1 MLVFEPPTCL
11 VSILG
16 FSCGVALPMGKAA
29 KPFIFEGSK
38 RGNVVLRGR
47 HMALRDIPTC
57 VIACRKSFC
66 VPGRETFAYF
76 CKVFPKMIFIFRGK
90 RSLLRAFANRIV
102 GAASSGDNA
111 QVAQQAWGIVRVSLC
126 VAGAAFGK
134 DPLSGMSFCAAGA
147 VLGHVATCHSRLDP
161 LTLSTMTCKLNFS
174 HSAPH
179 FTLHTIHCTLDIP
192 HPQSTTYILH
202 SPHFTLHTLHFTLHI
217 SHSKTARYT
226 PDFHFTLTLYTLY
239 FTLHTLIYTVHCTL
253 HTLHYTFRLFTL
265 HCTLRTLRFA
275 LYNPH
280 YTLYTL

>member
-1 MLVFEPPTCL
+1 
-11 VSILG
+11 
-16 FSCGVALPMGKAA
+16 
-29 KPFIFEGSK
+29 
-38 RGNVVLRGR
+38 
-47 HMALRDIPTC
+47 
-57 VIACRKSFC
+57 
-66 VPGRETFAYF
+66 
-76 CKVFPKMIFIFRGK
+76 MIFIFRGK

-253 HTLHYTFRLFTL
+253 HTLHYTF
-265 HCTLRTLRFA
+265 
-275 LYNPH
+275 
-280 YTLYTL
+280 